1 MAIDRAEVAKRC
13 GPLGPICRGNHAFR
27 MGVPREDNPLHG
39 EQAEYWEQGWDW
51 AKEKHDDET
60 DE

>member
-1 MAIDRAEVAKRC
+1 
-13 GPLGPICRGNHAFR
+13 